1 MINEARK
8 TYFIDKRKFH
18 RTGATQHKRANT
30 EYTTNKTFLCIDFLE
45 TPLEKRKIA
54 EYAKKPISPFS
65 PEIKRKGAK

>member
-8 TYFIDKRKFH
+8 TDFIDKRKFY
-18 RTGATQHKRANT
+18 RIETTQHKRTDT
-30 EYTTNKTFLCIDFLE
+30 EYTTNKTFLCVDFLE

-65 PEIKRKGAK
+65 PKTKRKGAK

>member
-8 TYFIDKRKFH
+8 TYFIDKRKIYH
-18 RTGATQHKRANT
+18 TGTTQQKRANA
-30 EYTTNKTFLCIDFLE
+30 EYTTNKTFLCVDFLE

-65 PEIKRKGAK
+65 PKIKRKGAK